1 MNSTI
6 HANRHMAHL
15 WMAAFNAHNLEDLL
29 NLYHAE
35 AIHYSPKLKIIQPAT
50 NGLITGKAALK
61 AWWQDA
67 FNRLPSLQYILEKLT
82 VDEEQ
87 VFMEYIRKVDHEADL
102 KVGEVLE
109 IENGLIVSSRVYH
122 G

>member
-6 HANRHMAHL
+6 HANRHIAHL
-15 WMAAFNAHNLEDLL
+15 WFAAFNAHQLEDLL
-29 NLYHAE
+29 NLYHSE
-35 AIHYSPKLKIIQPAT
+35 AIHYSPKLKINQPAT
-50 NGLITGKAALK
+50 NGLIKGRAALQ

-67 FNRLPSLQYILEKLT
+67 FNRLPSLQYTVVKLT

>member
-6 HANRHMAHL
+6 HANQHIAQL
-15 WMAAFNAHNLEDLL
+15 WFAAFNAHQLEDLL
-29 NLYHAE
+29 NLYHPE
-35 AIHYSPKLKIIQPAT
+35 AIHYSPKLKISQPAT
-50 NGLITGKAALK
+50 NGLINGRTALH

-67 FNRLPSLQYILEKLT
+67 FNRLPSLQYTVVKLT

-87 VFMEYIRKVDHEADL
+87 VFMEYIRKVDNEADL